1 MNCPYCNKEMEQG
14 IIRSPQEIS
23 WQKEK
28 HFFNRA
34 DMHEGAVCLSEF
46 SFLKGSSV
54 EAWLCRDC
62 GKVVIDLEERNNE
75 IPYKEIEE

>member
-1 MNCPYCNKEMEQG
+1 MAKG
-14 IIRSPQEIS
+14 
-23 WQKEK
+23 KA
-28 HFFNRA
+28 FFQSCRYA
-34 DMHEGAVCLSEF
+34 RRAVCLSEF

-75 IPYKEIEE
+75 IPYKEIEEQQTNET